1 MKINLKGKNALI
13 TGSSEGIGFDIA
25 KTLQDNGCKI
35 VINGK
40 NQSKLNIAKKRL
52 NNCVAIRGDVSKYN
66 EANLVIKKF
75 NKYFEKLD
83 ILVCNVGSG
92 KAKKKYPI

>member
-40 NQSKLNIAKKRL
+40 NQSKLNIAKKDCTTVL
-52 NNCVAIRGDVSKYN
+52 
-66 EANLVIKKF
+66 L
-75 NKYFEKLD
+75 
-83 ILVCNVGSG
+83 
-92 KAKKKYPI
+92 